1 MAEHNIWKKKENLRN
16 AEEVLEEFEGRMN
29 TEVRRQEKIDTVEE
43 KDFRRG
49 ELLGKFMVKILYR

>member
-29 TEVRRQEKIDTVEE
+29 TEVRR
-43 KDFRRG
+43 
-49 ELLGKFMVKILYR
+49 